1 MEYRK
6 WYNKDI
12 NTSLLGFGAMRLK
25 TVDGEID
32 EEKALTLI
40 DYAYRR
46 GVNYFDT
53 AMPYTFG
60 KNEKFLGKA
69 LKKYTRDS
77 FYLATKF
84 SFGVINNKEE
94 AQTVIDKQLANLQT
108 DYIDMYLLHALNKK
122 LIHRIE
128 SWNVFA
134 ILEKWKSEGK
144 IKNIGFSFHDDY
156 ETFIKILDM
165 YDWDFCQIQLNYMDT
180 DHQQGIKGYYELEK
194 RKIPVIVMEPLKGG
208 KLASFRH
215 NIEKILTNHSDVSVA
230 SWAFRWVGS
239 LPGVKVILS
248 GMNEMNQ
255 VIDNVNTFSDFKPIS
270 LIEAQKIDSVKK
282 ALLSIKAV
290 DCTAC
295 RYCMPCTVGI
305 DIPSYFKIYN
315 TYKMYLDKGDANW
328 QFQQLKKNSALID
341 ACIKCG
347 KCVNQCPQ
355 DINIP
360 FQLEKMAKE
369 MDFIYKK

>member
-1 MEYRK
+1 
-6 WYNKDI
+6 
-12 NTSLLGFGAMRLK
+12 
-25 TVDGEID
+25 V
-32 EEKALTLI
+32 
-40 DYAYRR
+40 
-46 GVNYFDT
+46 
-53 AMPYTFG
+53 
-60 KNEKFLGKA
+60 
-69 LKKYTRDS
+69 
-77 FYLATKF
+77 
-84 SFGVINNKEE
+84 VI
-94 AQTVIDKQLANLQT
+94 
-108 DYIDMYLLHALNKK
+108 
-122 LIHRIE
+122 
-128 SWNVFA
+128 
-134 ILEKWKSEGK
+134 
-144 IKNIGFSFHDDY
+144 
-156 ETFIKILDM
+156 
-165 YDWDFCQIQLNYMDT
+165 
-180 DHQQGIKGYYELEK
+180 
-194 RKIPVIVMEPLKGG
+194 MEPLKGG
-208 KLASFRH
+208 KLARFRSD
-215 NIEKILTNHSDVSVA
+215 IERVFKECGDESVA